1 MRRLLGSAVVS
12 VGLLASAMPSGATT
26 CGAGCTP
33 ITPAIGP
40 SLTGTFGDG
49 NINGTILDDFVFT
62 PPGPPPSGY
71 LSNSD
76 TITVSRGTIANLT
89 IAIYTAV
96 GNVLQ
101 AMNSSPTTTLGGDQ
115 VISLDDVPVSPAV
128 GYYIQITGSCAGC
141 SYGGAEA
148 LTVQSGGNQG
158 DTPIPAALP
167 LFASG
172 LGLLGFWGRR
182 KQKQARV

>member
-1 MRRLLGSAVVS
+1 
-12 VGLLASAMPSGATT
+12 MPSGATT
-26 CGAGCTP
+26 CGAGCFGP
-33 ITPAIGP
+33 LPAIGP
-40 SLTGTFGDG
+40 SLTGSFGDG

-62 PPGPPPSGY
+62 PPGPPPSGF

-76 TITVSRGTIANLT
+76 TITVSGGTIADLT
-89 IAIYTAV
+89 IAIYTLA

-101 AMNSSPTTTLGGDQ
+101 AMNSVPTVVGPNNDQ
-115 VISLDDVPVSPAV
+115 LISLDDVPVSPAV

-141 SYGGAEA
+141 SYGGTEI

-172 LGLLGFWGRR
+172 LGVLGFWGRR
-182 KQKQARV
+182 KRKQARV